1 KDPPPV
7 KVTVDLDG
15 LSQRILALPP
25 KPAGYSGLQ
34 VGNTGQL
41 FYRKEPGAQ
50 RGGDATLDRY
60 DLEKRKEDSL
70 AEGVSAFEVSR
81 DGKRALGKVKEAR
94 SICDV
99 ADKRDPAKQKL
110 ATDAGQAK
118 LDPPAEWTQIC
129 EHSRP
134 HDRSPH

>member
-1 KDPPPV
+1 ARKEEPAKDAKKEPAPPV

-25 KPAGYSGLQ
+25 KPAGYSDLQ

-70 AEGVSAFEVSR
+70 AESVSAFEVSR
-81 DGKRALGKVKEAR
+81 DGKRVLVEAKDAWC
-94 SICDV
+94 ICDG
-99 ADKRDPAKQKL
+99 AGKQDLPRQK
-110 ATDAGQAK
+110 ASTDTRRWRRHPSA
-118 LDPPAEWTQIC
+118 
-129 EHSRP
+129 
-134 HDRSPH
+134 